1 VGYWQSV
8 AGDGEGALEAF
19 SRSVKADPKNAHA
32 WSNLGVVQQQMG
44 RFALA
49 LEAYKRCSKVNP
61 KYERNWFN
69 MGKVYQDLGRAE
81 EAVDAFKV
89 AVDASPSYFEVQSDG
104 SRYPHCNALQHTAPC
119 CNTPSRAAMYSI
131 RCPPTVRCEAMS
143 HVTHCTILQHT
154 ATHCS
159 ILQHTA
165 TFVQHIRVRCIAYVA
180 LLQ

>member
-19 SRSVKADPKNAHA
+19 SRAVKADPQNAHA

-69 MGKVYQDLGRAE
+69 MGKVY
-81 EAVDAFKV
+81 
-89 AVDASPSYFEVQSDG
+89 
-104 SRYPHCNALQHTAPC
+104 
-119 CNTPSRAAMYSI
+119 
-131 RCPPTVRCEAMS
+131 
-143 HVTHCTILQHT
+143 
-154 ATHCS
+154 
-159 ILQHTA
+159 
-165 TFVQHIRVRCIAYVA
+165 
-180 LLQ
+180 